1 MQLLKEKTNFNFMS
15 KRKIAAVFSMLLILA
30 SIGSLVIQGL
40 NFGIDFTGGTMIE
53 LSYPEEAKLEEIRTK
68 LEQNGYA
75 DAIVQNFGSIHDILI
90 RLPVHAAENM
100 AELSNR
106 IVDALQADHE
116 TIIDV
121 RRVEFV

>member
-75 DAIVQNFGSIHDILI
+75 DAIVQNFG
-90 RLPVHAAENM
+90 
-100 AELSNR
+100 
-106 IVDALQADHE
+106 
-116 TIIDV
+116 
-121 RRVEFV
+121 